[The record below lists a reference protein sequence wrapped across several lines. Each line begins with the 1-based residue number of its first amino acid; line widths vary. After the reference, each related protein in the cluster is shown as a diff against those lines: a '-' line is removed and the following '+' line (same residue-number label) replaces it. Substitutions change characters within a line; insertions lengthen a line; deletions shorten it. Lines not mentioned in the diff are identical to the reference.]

1 MIDAIL
7 RWSLSHRLP
16 VLVAAGVL
24 LVWGGYTASRMP
36 VDVFP
41 DLTAPT
47 VTVITEAHGMA
58 PEELETRVTLP
69 IESSLN
75 GAPGVRRVRSATGV
89 GISVIH
95 AEFEWGTDVFR
106 ARQVVSEKLQLVR
119 DALPAEVEQP
129 VLAPI
134 SSIMGE
140 VLFLAVTTDGATAME
155 ARTFADFTLRR
166 RLLAVPG
173 VSQVIVTG
181 GERRQFEVAL
191 RPERL
196 VAHDLTVAEVVRALE
211 ETNTSVSAGFIDE
224 GGQEYL
230 VHGVG
235 RVRTPEDV
243 GETLVV
249 QRGDE
254 AILVRHLGDVRLGA
268 ALRRGEGSYDGRPAV
283 IVGIQKQPGTNTLE
297 LTERIDRELDEL
309 SRTLPEGLR
318 LERDVFRQ
326 ADFIEVAVENVLA
339 ALRDGVAL
347 VLLIVLLFLA
357 SGRASAITIVAIP
370 LSLVT
375 RCSRC
380 RRLAPR

>member
-1 MIDAIL
+1 MDKLIQWALGNRVVIL
-7 RWSLSHRLP
+7 
-16 VLVAAGVL
+16 VTAVL
-24 LVWGGYTASRMP
+24 LTVFGGFTAVRMP

-47 VTVITEAHGMA
+47 VTVITEALGMA
-58 PEELETRVTLP
+58 PTEVESQVTFP
-69 IESSLN
+69 IETSVN
-75 GAPGVRRVRSATGV
+75 GAAGVRRVRSATAV
-89 GISVIH
+89 GISVVWV
-95 AEFEWGTDVFR
+95 EFEWGTDVFR

-254 AILVRHLGDVRLGA
+254 AILVRHLGDIRLGA

-326 ADFIEVAVENVLA
+326 
-339 ALRDGVAL
+339 G
-347 VLLIVLLFLA
+347 
-357 SGRASAITIVAIP
+357 
-370 LSLVT
+370 
-375 RCSRC
+375 
-380 RRLAPR
+380 

>member
-16 VLVAAGVL
+16 VIVAAGVL

-89 GISVIH
+89 GISVIY

-181 GERRQFEVAL
+181 GERGSSRWCCD
-191 RPERL
+191 PERL
-196 VAHDLTVAEVVRALE
+196 VAYDLTVDRGGARA
-211 ETNTSVSAGFIDE
+211 
-224 GGQEYL
+224 
-230 VHGVG
+230 
-235 RVRTPEDV
+235 
-243 GETLVV
+243 
-249 QRGDE
+249 RGDQHQR
-254 AILVRHLGDVRLGA
+254 LRRLHRRGWPGVLGSRRGARADPRGRGRDAGGA
-268 ALRRGEGSYDGRPAV
+268 AR
-283 IVGIQKQPGTNTLE
+283 
-297 LTERIDRELDEL
+297 
-309 SRTLPEGLR
+309 
-318 LERDVFRQ
+318 
-326 ADFIEVAVENVLA
+326 
-339 ALRDGVAL
+339 
-347 VLLIVLLFLA
+347 
-357 SGRASAITIVAIP
+357 
-370 LSLVT
+370 
-375 RCSRC
+375 
-380 RRLAPR
+380 